1 MGKCSILVIFSL
13 PKSGVDKMNQ
23 YTPGYMYYR
32 YGYVTLRQ
40 KRTHDVALKI
50 YEWYHSFVVS
60 IQYQQSVFD
69 SGPVYMCLYSLGR

>member
-1 MGKCSILVIFSL
+1 MGKCCIFVIFRYPSL
-13 PKSGVDKMNQ
+13 GLTKLIN
-23 YTPGYMYYR
+23 TPLNIYCR

-40 KRTHDVALKI
+40 NRTHDVALKI